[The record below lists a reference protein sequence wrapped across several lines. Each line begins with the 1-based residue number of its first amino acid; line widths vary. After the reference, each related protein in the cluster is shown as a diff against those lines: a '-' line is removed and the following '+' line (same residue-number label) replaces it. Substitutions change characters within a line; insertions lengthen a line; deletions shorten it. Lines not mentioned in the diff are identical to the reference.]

1 MKNKII
7 FSVLVL
13 SSVHFL
19 SAQINLLNADDPK
32 EIGVMSK
39 EQEKQ
44 LNNKK
49 YIEYP
54 YVDEKDIMWSKIVY
68 EEIDLSE
75 KFNHPL
81 FFPSD
86 NLYENERKSLWYT
99 IKNEILKTSTD
110 VKVYVSNN
118 NNFKDILPAYRGVI
132 KSDFGEINSSD
143 IVSYKIKGVWY
154 VDKRY
159 GQLNYR
165 LLGILPI
172 SNKDLKTV
180 EQDLKNQANN
190 SGQNQ
195 SNNEVLE
202 NITKEYELFWLW
214 YKDLRPIL
222 HKQLVFDD
230 KNNAR
235 RITFD
240 QLLTSRRFTS
250 RIIGVDNVFDDRLLS
265 EMPGLKDDP
274 FMQLIESERLKNVIR
289 DFEQDLWAN

>member
-1 MKNKII
+1 MKNKTI
-7 FSVLVL
+7 FSILVL
-13 SSVHFL
+13 SCVQFL
-19 SAQINLLNADDPK
+19 SAQINLLNANDPR

-39 EQEKQ
+39 EQQENQ
-44 LNNKK
+44 LKN
-49 YIEYP
+49 YIQYP
-54 YVDEKDIMWSKIVY
+54 PVEEKDIMWSKIVY

-86 NLYENERKSLWYT
+86 NLYESERKSLWYT
-99 IKNEILKTSTD
+99 IKNEILKKSTD

-118 NNFKDILPAYRGVI
+118 NNFKDIMLAYKDVI
-132 KSDFGEINSSD
+132 KSDYGEITSSD

-159 GQLNYR
+159 GELNYR

-172 SNKDLKTV
+172 SKKDLKTE
-180 EQDLKNQANN
+180 EQRVKDLANN
-190 SGQNQ
+190 IGQIQ
-195 SNNEVLE
+195 SNSKDLE

-222 HKQLVFDD
+222 HKQLVFEN
-230 KNNAR
+230 KNNVS
-235 RITFD
+235 RISFD

-250 RIIGVDNVFDDRLLS
+250 RIIGIDNVFNDQFI
-265 EMPGLKDDP
+265 EEYVTNP
-274 FMQLIESERLKNVIR
+274 FMQLIESERLKNIIR
-289 DFEQDLWAN
+289 DFEQDLWSN